1 MSNTHLKT
9 DAAGATDNFYLIP
22 FQLGSEIVLKSTL
35 NPALT
40 AKTIVYGTV
49 LGEMIIIEEPLFSL
63 TGRFAGQSEEFLC
76 AFMYGNHLLKFK
88 SKFVK
93 HLFKN
98 VIGIDYPKDVER
110 IQVRSSTRIPVN
122 IETVVHAG
130 TKDVTIPGRMADISE
145 GGCRLESPGF
155 IKMQKGSKFYLSFT
169 LPENEIIDDLVCA
182 VMNVRHLHDNTIVGV
197 RFSGPPQAMMK
208 VEKFYRLCVTALA
221 LGVCRHDCS

>member
-9 DAAGATDNFYLIP
+9 DAAGAKSDFYMIP
-22 FQLGSEIVLKSTL
+22 FQLGSQLVLKSTL
-35 NPALT
+35 DPALT
-40 AKTIVYGTV
+40 AKTTVYGTV
-49 LGEMIIIEEPLFSL
+49 PGEMIIIEEPLFSL
-63 TGRFAGQSEEFLC
+63 TGRFTGLSQEFLC

-122 IETVVHAG
+122 IETVVHVG
-130 TKDVTIPGRMADISE
+130 TQDVTIPGRMADISE

-182 VMNVRHLHDNTIVGV
+182 VMNERHLHDNTIVGV
-197 RFSGPPQAMMK
+197 RFSGPAQTIMK
-208 VEKFYRLCVTALA
+208 VENFYRLCVTALA
-221 LGVCRHDCS
+221 LGACWDDYS